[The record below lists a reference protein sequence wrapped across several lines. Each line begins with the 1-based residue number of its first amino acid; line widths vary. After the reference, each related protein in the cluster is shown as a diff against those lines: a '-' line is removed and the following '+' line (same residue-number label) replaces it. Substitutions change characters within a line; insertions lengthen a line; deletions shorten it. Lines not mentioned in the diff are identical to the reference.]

1 MINLI
6 KRFAKD
12 QSGAAAIEYGLI
24 TSSISVVI
32 IPAGVHRWGDNI
44 LTVFTTIQNALQTF
58 SR

>member
-32 IPAGVHRWGDNI
+32 IPGVHNVGNK
-44 LTVFTTIQNALQTF
+44 LVTVFTTIQNAL
-58 SR
+58 